1 MRIKVVIIIVLKLD
15 SMIDTRE
22 GLSYGLKGSTWIDW
36 VNIRTKSNYY
46 YIFKTQLGGRLEGNA
61 WITSWEGQLRL
72 IWVNVW
78 TKNIIIIILKSNSR
92 VDLRR
97 GLDHGLRWSTRVYQ
111 KKYKKGIK
119 AISFPPKKD
128 SNKSQRVFGLCFI
141 LGYLWFLTELD
152 HVNHFSIFFN
162 SNLFK
167 SRANRILDQFVK
179 PTLIL

>member
-119 AISFPPKKD
+119 VSTKKRFKQ
-128 SNKSQRVFGLCFI
+128 KSTGFWLVFYPRLPLIFDRVRSCQSVL
-141 LGYLWFLTELD
+141 Y
-152 HVNHFSIFFN
+152 FF
-162 SNLFK
+162 
-167 SRANRILDQFVK
+167 
-179 PTLIL
+179 